1 MISIELIKAIDTC
14 ESDMKN
20 KLEINQK
27 YHMQNSKNFFL
38 EKNCIVNG
46 LSAERF
52 LSITALNLTGFE

>member
-27 YHMQNSKNFFL
+27 YLTCKTQRIFFG
-38 EKNCIVNG
+38 KKI
-46 LSAERF
+46 
-52 LSITALNLTGFE
+52 AL